1 MAKLRHH
8 QDLAIQTVAAAHE
21 KQQKVA
27 RFEFSAKH
35 NLHKARKRADIVAK
49 KNRFE
54 NRRTRTLKRLAMKAT
69 DKAEILAE
77 EAKDQAQLNGLA
89 GPHLAKGAKHD
100 KEEDPQD
107 APDEPQD
114 APDEPQDAPE
124 AEEEKPEAEKA
135 EDMAPPAGGKG
146 SEEED
151 GVAAAQE
158 KAQEAEIE
166 KLKAEK
172 KQAEQASEIEK
183 LKNEVKKAKEEK
195 AAPEIKDENEGK
207 SADEIKQAV
216 AEKTGL
222 EPAGQPE
229 AEKLPADAPK
239 EEKEQAAERDEAREK
254 ADKGTTE
261 IAKQIAQT
269 EKDIEKVK

>member
-8 QDLAIQTVAAAHE
+8 QDLAIQTVAAANE

-100 KEEDPQD
+100 KDE
-107 APDEPQD
+107 EPQD

-135 EDMAPPAGGKG
+135 EDMAPPEGGKG

-151 GVAAAQE
+151 GVAAAAAQE

-172 KQAEQASEIEK
+172 KQAEQAAEIEK

-195 AAPEIKDENEGK
+195 APEVKKAKKEKAPEEEKDE
-207 SADEIKQAV
+207 
-216 AEKTGL
+216 EK
-222 EPAGQPE
+222 
-229 AEKLPADAPK
+229 D
-239 EEKEQAAERDEAREK
+239 EEKAEEEASPE
-254 ADKGTTE
+254 
-261 IAKQIAQT
+261 
-269 EKDIEKVK
+269 

>member
-54 NRRTRTLKRLAMKAT
+54 NRRTRTLKRLAMKAA

-124 AEEEKPEAEKA
+124 AEEEEPEAEKA
-135 EDMAPPAGGKG
+135 KDMAPPEGGKG

-151 GVAAAQE
+151 GVAAAAAQE

-172 KQAEQASEIEK
+172 KQAEQAAEIEK

-195 AAPEIKDENEGK
+195 APAEEKDEEKAEEEAAPEIKDEN
-207 SADEIKQAV
+207 
-216 AEKTGL
+216 
-222 EPAGQPE
+222 
-229 AEKLPADAPK
+229 
-239 EEKEQAAERDEAREK
+239 
-254 ADKGTTE
+254 
-261 IAKQIAQT
+261 
-269 EKDIEKVK
+269 